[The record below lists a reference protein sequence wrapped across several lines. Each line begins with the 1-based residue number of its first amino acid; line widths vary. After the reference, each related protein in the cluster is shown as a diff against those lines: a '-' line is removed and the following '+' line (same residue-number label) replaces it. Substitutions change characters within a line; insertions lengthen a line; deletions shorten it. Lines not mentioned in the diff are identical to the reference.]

1 MIDAKLD
8 AEARVEKRP
17 ESGPPKPNPKTLP
30 QVVVVRTDLLTKTRM
45 CQNRTSGARNR
56 DDGMGDEAARLRE
69 LRNRNDLTQEQ
80 LAFQSG
86 IDRDKI
92 AKIEIG
98 ARRMSAADAVYL
110 SQALR
115 VRVDDLVGRPAA
127 KTHFR
132 LSDPSRE
139 EEARVVAEWFEEYVR
154 DVFFLER
161 SAKRH
166 GLA

>member
-1 MIDAKLD
+1 
-8 AEARVEKRP
+8 
-17 ESGPPKPNPKTLP
+17 
-30 QVVVVRTDLLTKTRM
+30 
-45 CQNRTSGARNR
+45 
-56 DDGMGDEAARLRE
+56 MGDEGARLRD
-69 LRNRNDLTQEQ
+69 LRNTNDLTQEQ

-127 KTHFR
+127 KAHFR

-139 EEARVVAEWFEEYVR
+139 EEARVVEEWFEEYVR

-166 GLA
+166 GFA